1 MSFRWPPHVTALC
14 AYAIIAIAFNW
25 PLPLH
30 LGTHLTGP
38 PESDA
43 GVYVW
48 NQWVFHH
55 EVVHNRAHPYF
66 TSMIF
71 AASGPADLSLHNYTS
86 FANLLALPLV
96 SSLGVIETF
105 NLVYLAMQVITAY
118 AMFLLARHFT

>member
-1 MSFRWPPHVTALC
+1 M
-14 AYAIIAIAFNW
+14 AYAVVAIAFNW
-25 PLPLH
+25 PLPLN

-55 EVVHNRAHPYF
+55 ELVVQRAHPYF

-71 AASGPADLSLHNYTS
+71 AASGRADLALHNYTS

-96 SSLGVIETF
+96 SWLGVVASF
-105 NLVYLAMQVITAY
+105 NVVYLAMQVITAY
-118 AMFLLARHFT
+118 AMFRLARRFT